1 MKKFLVAVFCSMMLI
16 GGLADAA
23 SSSGGGSRGGFS
35 SSGGSSRSF
44 SSSSSAPRSTSTPT
58 ASPNRGGFNSQS
70 TPKPATAAPTT
81 RSTTTTTTT
90 TNRSSSSSY
99 GGGGYRYNS
108 PYVGGGMMYGGWGM
122 GYGYTNGLLTGMI
135 IANMMHPYNTV
146 MYTGGGQYSNNA
158 LLYPD
163 GSVVNK
169 QGYLVGNYVDG
180 QFNSVSNG
188 PMVAKSVPADANG
201 EPIAQP
207 QQQQQVA
214 QPVIIQRSG
223 PSAGEILLYILIG
236 SGCVI
241 LFFILLGLL

>member
-23 SSSGGGSRGGFS
+23 SSSGGGRGGFS
-35 SSGGSSRSF
+35 GGGGSRGSV
-44 SSSSSAPRSTSTPT
+44 SSSSSAPRSTSTPAT
-58 ASPNRGGFNSQS
+58 NPNRGGFNSQS
-70 TPKPATAAPTT
+70 APKPTTAAPTT

-90 TNRSSSSSY
+90 TNRSSSSSS
-99 GGGGYRYNS
+99 GGGYRYNS

-135 IANMMHPYNTV
+135 IANMMHPHNTV

-201 EPIAQP
+201 EPIAQTQSP
-207 QQQQQVA
+207 QQVA

-223 PSAGEILLYILIG
+223 PSAGEVILYILIG
-236 SGCVI
+236 SGCVV

>member
-1 MKKFLVAVFCSMMLI
+1 MKKFLAAIFCSMMLI

-23 SSSGGGSRGGFS
+23 SSSGGGGRGGFSGGGGSRGSVSSAPSASSSSATRGGFS
-35 SSGGSSRSF
+35 SQSAP
-44 SSSSSAPRSTSTPT
+44 SAPRPT
-58 ASPNRGGFNSQS
+58 TTVPG
-70 TPKPATAAPTT
+70 T

-90 TNRSSSSSY
+90 TNRSSSSSS
-99 GGGGYRYNS
+99 GGYRYNS

-135 IANMMHPYNTV
+135 IANMMHPHNTV
-146 MYTGGGQYSNNA
+146 MYTGSGQYSNNA

-188 PMVAKSVPADANG
+188 PMMAKPVPADANG
-201 EPIAQP
+201 EPIAQTQP
-207 QQQQQVA
+207 QQQVA

-223 PSAGEILLYILIG
+223 PSAGEVLLYILIG
-236 SGCVI
+236 SGCVV

>member
-1 MKKFLVAVFCSMMLI
+1 MKKFLAAIFCSMMLI

-23 SSSGGGSRGGFS
+23 SSSGGGRGGFS
-35 SSGGSSRSF
+35 GGGGSRGSV
-44 SSSSSAPRSTSTPT
+44 SSSSSAPRSTSTPAT
-58 ASPNRGGFNSQS
+58 NPNRGGFNSQS
-70 TPKPATAAPTT
+70 APKPTTAAPTT

-90 TNRSSSSSY
+90 TNRSSSSSS
-99 GGGGYRYNS
+99 GGGYRYNS

-135 IANMMHPYNTV
+135 IANMMHPHNTV

-201 EPIAQP
+201 EPIAQTQSP
-207 QQQQQVA
+207 QQVA

-223 PSAGEILLYILIG
+223 PSAGEVILYILIG
-236 SGCVI
+236 SGCVV

>member
-1 MKKFLVAVFCSMMLI
+1 MKKFLVAIFCIMMLI
-16 GGLADAA
+16 GGIAESGTT
-23 SSSGGGSRGGFS
+23 SSGGSRGGFS
-35 SSGGSSRSF
+35 SGGGSRGSV
-44 SSSSSAPRSTSTPT
+44 SSAPRSTSTPAT
-58 ASPNRGGFNSQS
+58 NPNRGGFNSQN
-70 TPKPATAAPTT
+70 TPRPTTAAPTT

-90 TNRSSSSSY
+90 TNRSSSYS
-99 GGGGYRYNS
+99 GGGYRYNS

-135 IANMMHPYNTV
+135 IANMMHPHNTV
-146 MYTGGGQYSNNA
+146 MYTGGGQYSNDA

-201 EPIAQP
+201 EPIAQTQP
-207 QQQQQVA
+207 QQQVA

-223 PSAGEILLYILIG
+223 PSAGEVILYILIG
-236 SGCVI
+236 SGCVV